1 MVKKEITLFLILFL
15 FSCCSCSNEIDPDY
29 LPSFDGIEAD
39 KDNIF
44 FLDREN
50 KCNKIYVINTKENK
64 KVNTYEFKNI
74 YIDYLIYDASFD
86 LNPYLLINDKLLKF
100 NIESGRLIKNSLDY
114 TPDYLEIVK
123 DKLWVIPMGAGY
135 KNSPKK
141 YLTYDATTDK
151 SEYITIPEGLFSG
164 SYSIIENN
172 IYLPIGFQSDLA
184 EIYNLTDKK
193 IISSLF
199 NYGKSY
205 KDYFLIN
212 NYLFSPYRNNNYKL
226 VYDVYFINSFE
237 PTFNYN
243 YLFTTDENYPFGAIY
258 DSDNYL
264 YYMDRDYIML
274 LDKKDNYTVK
284 KFQELNGD
292 SLYFVT
298 YCKNG
303 YIWLT
308 CEDNDG
314 AYKVNMDDLSY
325 EIIK

>member
-1 MVKKEITLFLILFL
+1 MFLLISII

-44 FLDREN
+44 FLDRES
-50 KCNKIYVINTKENK
+50 KSHKIYVINTKENK

-100 NIESGRLIKNSLDY
+100 NIESGRLIKISLDY
-114 TPDYLEIVK
+114 TPDLLKVVN
-123 DKLWVIPMGAGY
+123 DKLWVTPMGSGY
-135 KNSPKK
+135 KNSPKQ
-141 YLTYDATTDK
+141 YLTYDASADK
-151 SEYITIPEGLFSG
+151 LEYITIPEGLFRG
-164 SYSIIENN
+164 SYSIIDNN
-172 IYLPIGFQSDLA
+172 VYLPISFSPDFPK
-184 EIYNLTDKK
+184 IYNLTTN
-193 IISSLF
+193 IMLNNFSF
-199 NYGKSY
+199 NNQKN
-205 KDYFLIN
+205 YFKYSIYCN
-212 NYLFSPYRNNNYKL
+212 NFLFSAYYNDNDQL
-226 VYDVYFINSFE
+226 VYDVYYINSFE
-237 PTFNYN
+237 PEFNYN

-264 YYMDRDYIML
+264 YYMNRDYIML
-274 LDKKDNYTVK
+274 MDKKDNYTVK

-303 YIWLT
+303 YIW
-308 CEDNDG
+308 CVSDDNDG